1 MQRRTLGKTGL
12 EVSII
17 AFGGIVVMD
26 ATPDEAQRSVGEA
39 VARGVNYFDVAPS
52 YGDAEIKLGPA
63 LEPYR
68 SQVHLACKTGQRD
81 KAGAA
86 AELRQS
92 LQNLRTDHFDVY
104 QLHALSTM
112 ADLEQA
118 AGPGGALEA
127 FVEAREAGLA
137 RYLGFSA
144 HSSEVALEAMRRFD
158 FDTVLFPINYV
169 LYHEAN
175 FGPAVI
181 KAAQE
186 RNMGRLALKAMAR
199 TNWAEGEPRTA
210 KKCWYKP
217 LTDRHEAELALRFTL
232 SEPLSI
238 AIPPGEAGLFRLAL
252 DIADNFQPLTA
263 TERDELARMA
273 QGNAP
278 IFQLAA

>member
-1 MQRRTLGKTGL
+1 MQHRQLGKTGL
-12 EVSII
+12 DVSII

-26 ATPDEAQRSVGEA
+26 ATPDEAQRSVAEA

-68 SQVHLACKTGQRD
+68 NKVHLACKTGKRD

-104 QLHALSTM
+104 QLHALSKM
-112 ADLEQA
+112 EDLEQA

-127 FVEAREAGLA
+127 FVEARDAGLV

-175 FGPAVI
+175 FGPAVL

-199 TNWAEGEPRTA
+199 TNWAEGEARTA

-217 LTDRHEAELALRFTL
+217 LTDRREAELALRFTL

-238 AIPPGEAGLFRLAL
+238 AIPPGEANLFRLAL
-252 DIADNFQPLTA
+252 DIADNFQPLTDA
-263 TERDELARMA
+263 ERDELASMA